1 MKFLLITDYLDFI
14 GGGFE
19 PLGIL
24 YVLSAVRAAG
34 HEVRLVES
42 DYDKASKVFE
52 EWKPD
57 VAGYGVY
64 TGYHKP
70 LIELNRRL
78 KKKYNFISVFG
89 GPHPTFFPEM
99 IDLEGVDAI
108 VRGEGE
114 EAIVDFI
121 NTIQRDDDYTKVKN
135 FWVKNNGSVYEN
147 EVRPLQHSLDDIA
160 FPARDL
166 FYEFPDARKNKIR
179 VVVTARGCPYACT
192 YCYNYKIKELYKDFP
207 GQHLRHRS
215 VDSVIEE
222 ITWIRDNYPIEFIY
236 FGTDNFTTRK
246 DWILEFAEK
255 YGQKLKIPFMC
266 STRPESAKSDIFNAL
281 KKAGCQS
288 VYMGVESGDEPL
300 RRNLLNRKMSDQ
312 TIIQAANYIH
322 EAGLKLATFNM
333 MCYPGETVEQAL
345 KTMYINQKCK
355 TDFTWVAIFQPYPR
369 TKLAEYA
376 AEQGVFDGDYDNL
389 PTSWYRESNLSNP
402 EKKQLERLEK
412 LVSLGVEFPWLTPL
426 VKLGMHLPF
435 ASFYLFLMKMHK
447 AYAYRFRILPVKLG
461 FKEVV
466 RLGWKFLFDRSA

>member
-1 MKFLLITDYLDFI
+1 MKFLLITDYLDYI

-24 YVLSAVRAAG
+24 YILSAVREAG
-34 HEVRLVES
+34 HEVRLIES

-57 VAGYGVY
+57 VAGYGIF

-78 KKKYNFISVFG
+78 KQKYNFISVFG

-99 IDLEGVDAI
+99 IELEGVDAI
-108 VRGEGE
+108 VRGESE
-114 EAIVDFI
+114 EAIVEFI
-121 NTIQRDDDYTKVKN
+121 DAIQHDDDYTQVNN
-135 FWVKNNGSVYEN
+135 FWVKHNGSVFEN
-147 EVRPLQHSLDDIA
+147 GVRPLQRNLDEIA

-166 FYEFPDARKNKIR
+166 FYQFPNARKNKIR
-179 VVVTARGCPYACT
+179 VLVTARGCPYACT

-207 GQHLRHRS
+207 GQHLRHRG

-246 DWILEFAEK
+246 EWVFEFAEK
-255 YGQKLKIPFMC
+255 YSQKLKIPFMC
-266 STRPESAKSDIFNAL
+266 FTRPESAKPDLLQVL

-288 VYMGVESGDEPL
+288 ICMGIESGDEIQ

-312 TIIQAANYIH
+312 TIIQAANYVH
-322 EAGLKLATFNM
+322 ETGLKLETLNM
-333 MCYPGETVEQAL
+333 MCLPGETVEQAL
-345 KTMYINQKCK
+345 KTLYINQTCK
-355 TDFTWVAIFQPYPR
+355 TDFTWVSIFQPYPR
-369 TKLAEYA
+369 TKLGEYA
-376 AEQGVFDGDYDNL
+376 EEKGYFNGDYDNL
-389 PTSWYRESNLSNP
+389 PTSWYRESKLLNP
-402 EKKQLERLEK
+402 KRKQLERLEK
-412 LVSLGVEFPWLTPL
+412 MVSLGVEFPWLTPL
-426 VKLGMHLPF
+426 IKIGMHLPL
-435 ASFYLFLMKMHK
+435 ASFYLLMMKMHK
-447 AYAYRFRILPVKLG
+447 AYAYRYRILPVKLS

-466 RLGWKFLFDRSA
+466 KLAWNYLFDRSA